1 MMCKLNGESLNNPRY
16 LVHKEIE
23 EARLTGN
30 KDNQKELSEPDIS
43 QNNLINAFTLGNIS
57 YTAGISEVIS

>member
-57 YTAGISEVIS
+57 YTVGISEVIS